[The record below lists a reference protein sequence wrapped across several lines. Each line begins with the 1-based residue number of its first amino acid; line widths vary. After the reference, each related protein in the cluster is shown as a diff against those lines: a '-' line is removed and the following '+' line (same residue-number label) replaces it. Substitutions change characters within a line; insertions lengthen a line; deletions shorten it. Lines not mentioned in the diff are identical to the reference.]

1 MSPVTSV
8 KDFTANQCKR
18 RCPRGIKIALRD
30 ATNIHDVPEDYWDFL
45 DKYGLMEI
53 NKKNGKP
60 RFSKKGR
67 AVIKSLRD
75 CFVGD
80 RLVAGSAA

>member
-1 MSPVTSV
+1 MSRISPPISAKGVAPGASKSRSGTPPTFMMSP
-8 KDFTANQCKR
+8 R
-18 RCPRGIKIALRD
+18 
-30 ATNIHDVPEDYWDFL
+30 DYWDFL

-53 NKKNGKP
+53 NENSGKP

-80 RLVAGSAA
+80 RLVVESGA

>member
-1 MSPVTSV
+1 L
-8 KDFTANQCKR
+8 KQGN
-18 RCPRGIKIALRD
+18 RGIKIALRD
-30 ATNIHDVPEDYWDFL
+30 ATSIHDVPEDFWDFL

-53 NKKNGKP
+53 NENTGNP

-80 RLVAGSAA
+80 RLVVESEA

>member
-1 MSPVTSV
+1 MPPVTDV
-8 KDFTANQCKR
+8 KSFTADQCKR

-53 NKKNGKP
+53 NENTGNP

-67 AVIKSLRD
+67 TVIKSLRD